1 MLCHANL
8 VIVHFCSTFLYSNI
22 EGKNSA
28 RFACFLI
35 DKLLLILR
43 FQACTGIEDVGIA
56 IAHLEEANWA
66 LVVS

>member
-1 MLCHANL
+1 MLCHAKWSWFTF
-8 VIVHFCSTFLYSNI
+8 VVHFYSNT
-22 EGKNSA
+22 EGKNNT

>member
-1 MLCHANL
+1 MFVLH
-8 VIVHFCSTFLYSNI
+8 TF
-22 EGKNSA
+22 
-28 RFACFLI
+28 I
-35 DKLLLILR
+35 DELLLILR

>member
-1 MLCHANL
+1 M
-8 VIVHFCSTFLYSNI
+8 FF
-22 EGKNSA
+22 
-28 RFACFLI
+28 I
-35 DKLLLILR
+35 DEILFILH